1 MRGNEFLEKL
11 ELADPAFVAEADG
24 MPVKK
29 RNAWVKWGGLAA
41 CVCLL
46 AAVSVLT
53 PLGGPGR
60 TPPSAV
66 TDPGPTAGPAAP
78 AVTDSPAVS
87 GQPDVLRIDLDGIVV
102 NEVDAPVSAARL
114 YFDPALHEDVLWD
127 SRDVADYYGRTL
139 APAWVPE
146 GLVPSNE
153 DGSAFVILRREDG
166 TPAYDT
172 VWLGWYRQFG
182 TWEDG
187 LPRFT
192 DENNVQHGFRITAS
206 KLGQHGCCVYLG
218 PEDQVEWSEIA
229 GTLVSIGYQAMP
241 YGPYDSAAHEPAG
254 YYDMY
259 VAQFTLDGISFQLV
273 AELDVE
279 QNLMFPL
286 LLDYQKPDP
295 KKIDEML
302 EVLGLSGRR
311 HHLPGELSGGQ
322 QQRVAI
328 GRALIT
334 RPKLILAD
342 EPTGNLDSKNSQD
355 VMELLVRAS
364 REYQQTILM
373 ITHNRNLSSSVD
385 RVLRVRDG
393 VVTDLGGNADEKL
406 S

>member
-1 MRGNEFLEKL
+1 MEILKVENLCKTYGKGETQVKALKNVSFSMQKGEF
-11 ELADPAFVAEADG
+11 
-24 MPVKK
+24 
-29 RNAWVKWGGLAA
+29 
-41 CVCLL
+41 
-46 AAVSVLT
+46 AAVVGESGSGKSTL
-53 PLGGPGR
+53 LNCIG
-60 TPPSAV
+60 AL
-66 TDPGPTAGPAAP
+66 DLPT
-78 AVTDSPAVS
+78 S
-87 GQPDVLRIDLDGIVV
+87 G
-102 NEVDAPVSAARL
+102 
-114 YFDPALHEDVLWD
+114 
-127 SRDVADYYGRTL
+127 
-139 APAWVPE
+139 
-146 GLVPSNE
+146 
-153 DGSAFVILRREDG
+153 
-166 TPAYDT
+166 T
-172 VWLGWYRQFG
+172 VWLDGENLFSLDEEKRTIYR
-182 TWEDG
+182 
-187 LPRFT
+187 RR
-192 DENNVQHGFRITAS
+192 NIGFVF
-206 KLGQHGCCVYLG
+206 Q
-218 PEDQVEWSEIA
+218 
-229 GTLVSIGYQAMP
+229 
-241 YGPYDSAAHEPAG
+241 
-254 YYDMY
+254 
-259 VAQFTLDGISFQLV
+259 SFQLV